1 MNPRMWCSLMTFLFV
16 WANGTALVHA
26 GEIETKQNQ
35 MTVIQAELAQ
45 NRKALKDLRNQ
56 KKSLLDALGN
66 LDESLSKLEK
76 EKFRTEEMSQQL
88 EADLKRL
95 STEQVDAEA
104 LYNQLKTRVQNRLK
118 GLYVMGQGRTARLLL
133 DAQNHS
139 ELAMRRFM
147 LEKMTQDDLSL
158 FQKHDEAL
166 KTILRIRR
174 EKKDA
179 LTSMRATEKA
189 LQIQLNLLKEVRGER
204 QKAIDQV
211 LQDRRLARRRAWEL
225 RKRYEALAEL
235 VASLIQEKA
244 LKDMHAMPGL
254 ALFKMRKRLNWPVS
268 GEIIRRFGKKK
279 DKKTGATHISKGLH
293 IRAKMGED
301 VKVFAAGTV
310 VHVGW
315 MRGFGRIIIIN
326 HGESVHSL
334 FAHLSDALV
343 MAGDQVPSGAAIGK
357 VGDTESL
364 DGPKLYFELR
374 HRGQAKNPLKL
385 LKTAGS

>member
-1 MNPRMWCSLMTFLFV
+1 MSARLWCSFV
-16 WANGTALVHA
+16 TLLVFWTSEPSLSFA
-26 GEIETKQNQ
+26 GEIEKKQYQ
-35 MTVIQAELAQ
+35 MVSIQAELAK

-56 KKSLLDALGN
+56 KNSLLDALGN
-66 LDESLSKLEK
+66 LDQSLSKLEK
-76 EKFRTEEMSQQL
+76 EKFRTEEMRKKL

-95 STEQVDAEA
+95 GVEQVTAESM
-104 LYNQLKTRVQNRLK
+104 YEKLKARVQNRLK

-139 ELAMRRFM
+139 ELAMRRFL
-147 LEKMTQDDLSL
+147 LEKMTQEDLSL
-158 FQKHDEAL
+158 FQRHDEAL
-166 KTILRIRR
+166 KTILRIGR

-179 LTSMRATEKA
+179 LVAMRDTEKA
-189 LQIQLNLLKEVRGER
+189 LEIQLNLLKEVRSER

-211 LQDRRLARRRAWEL
+211 LKDRRLARRRAWEL

-244 LKDMHAMPGL
+244 LKDMNALPGL
-254 ALFKMRKRLNWPVS
+254 GLLKMRKRLSWPVS
-268 GEIIRRFGKKK
+268 GEIIRYFGKKK
-279 DKKTGATHISKGLH
+279 DRKTGATHISKGLH
-293 IRAKMGED
+293 IRAKMGDD

-315 MRGFGRIIIIN
+315 MRGFGRIVIIN

-343 MAGDQVPSGAAIGK
+343 MAGDQVPRGAAIGK

-385 LKTAGS
+385 LKSAGS